1 MDLSTD
7 GKACIANTERVSNN
21 KLKLQRVIQQ
31 TLSEY
36 QIQHPITE
44 KLCATFRIKLWR
56 MGQRLCTA
64 GSIKR
69 KTVIESWK
77 TGANT
82 VWELQ
87 LNIVSENKK
96 LAKKCKGNMEELQL
110 TKSKLD
116 EEAKNV
122 ITWK

>member
-7 GKACIANTERVSNN
+7 GKACIANTEGVSNN

-44 KLCATFRIKLWR
+44 KLCATFRTKLWC
-56 MGQRLCTA
+56 MGQRLCTV

-77 TGANT
+77 TGANS

-87 LNIVSENKK
+87 LNLVSENKE
-96 LAKKCKGNMEELQL
+96 LSKKCKGNMEEWQL

-116 EEAKNV
+116 EEAKM
-122 ITWK
+122 